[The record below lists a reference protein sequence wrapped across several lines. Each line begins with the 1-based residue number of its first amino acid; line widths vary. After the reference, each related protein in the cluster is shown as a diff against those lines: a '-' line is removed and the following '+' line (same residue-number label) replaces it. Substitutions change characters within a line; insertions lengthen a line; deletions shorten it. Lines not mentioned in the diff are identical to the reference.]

1 MTKRRTHSLI
11 DNFPAALRDS
21 LTRMLVDNEWPADF
35 PGEHTGSPRHEDCV
49 LYCTTQGYSISMSSV
64 QRFAARMK
72 LLARMK
78 QAGVIVRDVMKDLTR
93 EKASETQK
101 AVAEM
106 ITAQAIDFISS
117 QDKMSAKEIM
127 DISRAIRDNTQVSI
141 HADKYIREQLKQK
154 VEQTAKSMKDMLEK
168 GGVKKKL
175 IQQTIDKH
183 LGILKA

>member
-21 LTRMLVDNEWPADF
+21 LTRMLVDNDWPADF
-35 PGEHTGSPRHEDCV
+35 PGEHAGTPRHEDCV
-49 LYCTTQGYSISMSSV
+49 LYCTTQGYSISMSSIG
-64 QRFAARMK
+64 RYANRMK

-78 QAGVIVRDVMKDLTR
+78 QAGVIVRDVMKDLTK

-106 ITAQAIDFISS
+106 ITAQAIDFITS

-127 DISRAIRDNTQVSI
+127 DISRAIRDNTAVSI
-141 HADKYIREQLKQK
+141 SADKYIREQLTEK
-154 VEQTAKSMKDMLEK
+154 VEQTAKSMKDRLIK
-168 GGVKKKL
+168 GGVDKKL
-175 IQQTIDKH
+175 IQKIIDEH
-183 LGILKA
+183 LRILKP

>member
-1 MTKRRTHSLI
+1 MVKRRTHSLI

-21 LTRMLVDNEWPADF
+21 LCRMLVDNEWPVDF
-35 PGEHTGSPRHEDCV
+35 PGEHAGTPRHEDCV
-49 LYCTTQGYSISMSSV
+49 LYCTTQGYSISDSSIG
-64 QRFAARMK
+64 RYAARMK

-117 QDKMSAKEIM
+117 QEKMTAKEIM
-127 DISRAIRDNTQVSI
+127 DISRAIRDNTAVSI
-141 HADKYIREQLKQK
+141 SADKYIREQLVVK
-154 VEQTAKSMKDMLEK
+154 VERTAKSIKDRLEK
-168 GGVKKKL
+168 AGVNKKL
-175 IQQTIDKH
+175 IQKTIDEH